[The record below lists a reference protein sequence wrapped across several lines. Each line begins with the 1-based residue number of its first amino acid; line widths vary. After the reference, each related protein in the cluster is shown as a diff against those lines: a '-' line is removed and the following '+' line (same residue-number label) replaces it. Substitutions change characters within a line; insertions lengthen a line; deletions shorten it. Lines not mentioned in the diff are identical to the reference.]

1 MHVRAHVYTQLDVH
15 TQTRRCFC
23 VCICFYLNTDDVK
36 VKVLVTQSFL
46 TFCDP
51 VDYSPTGSSDHGIL
65 QARILETI
73 SFSRGSSPARN
84 QTWVSTK
91 PGFCLQADSLPLG
104 HQESHLVL
112 STVSLGLLYCTLPP
126 YCQLLPWGSRDYST
140 QWDTVVQRY
149 SPGTSAG
156 CECVPTPSWGSVPYK
171 DVGRGP
177 RGPGR
182 LEVGGGARRPIQ
194 NSHCSQHG
202 RRSHPTQLIYDA
214 FSSKQAHFRSPLQG
228 INYLK
233 GLICI
238 TVVGQCLT
246 RKHSGLSAVS
256 IQGELWIFFFTL
268 IEHFRKG
275 GCWKT
280 FNRLHF

>member
-1 MHVRAHVYTQLDVH
+1 MARQFSLPFTISQSLLKLMSIESTMPSPISSPIVPFSSCPQYFPVFSTESALHIRWPKYWSFSFNISPSSEYSGLIIHACMCKHRYMQAVHACTHEHKCALQPMHVRAHVYTQLDVH

-112 STVSLGLLYCTLPP
+112 STVSLGLLYWTLPP
-126 YCQLLPWGSRDYST
+126 HCQLLAWGSRDYST
-140 QWDTVVQRY
+140 Q
-149 SPGTSAG
+149 
-156 CECVPTPSWGSVPYK
+156 
-171 DVGRGP
+171 
-177 RGPGR
+177 
-182 LEVGGGARRPIQ
+182 
-194 NSHCSQHG
+194 
-202 RRSHPTQLIYDA
+202 
-214 FSSKQAHFRSPLQG
+214 
-228 INYLK
+228 
-233 GLICI
+233 
-238 TVVGQCLT
+238 
-246 RKHSGLSAVS
+246 
-256 IQGELWIFFFTL
+256 
-268 IEHFRKG
+268 
-275 GCWKT
+275 
-280 FNRLHF
+280 